1 MSISR
6 SYHPAVYRPLPLLT
20 AVLVAVLPTLTACRS
35 DGADPAPAAS
45 ATTAAT
51 TPDTAQID
59 QVKAGSF
66 VIGFRG
72 AFPGLAEGRDDAAI
86 TGIYTETCAEVRA
99 GEPEDEVVSAVS
111 DRLAVGGTE
120 ATDAETRA
128 VYQMVAVMCSNG

>member
-1 MSISR
+1 MHR
-6 SYHPAVYRPLPLLT
+6 SLPLLT
-20 AVLVAVLPTLTACRS
+20 AVLVAVLPAVACGT
-35 DGADPAPAAS
+35 DGADPAPGAS
-45 ATTAAT
+45 ATTAAA

-86 TGIYTETCAEVRA
+86 TAIFTDTCAQTRA
-99 GEPEDEVVSAVS
+99 GAPEDEVVSAVS
-111 DRLAVGGTE
+111 DRLAVGTTA

-128 VYQMVAVMCSNG
+128 VYQMVAVMCSSG